1 MVMVGKKILLY
12 AFIVSCFCSCV
23 NNSPEVVRGV
33 FLSVTDPKPNT
44 DSIYTERIIGYNIIS
59 RYIELCFT
67 IHNNTE
73 KKMYLPL
80 KTWSDSIAE
89 SSVNVY
95 FMDGNDTIYPNYV
108 VRKNPYNSNYICKG
122 DSLLL
127 YIKVINF
134 EEWSKNGIDVNTDLD
149 TLINRL
155 HVEYQKSPNDEQD
168 GYEIPNIEF
177 DRSPQF
183 YYEIPRN
190 RSLLRKGK
198 VITDRLLV
206 RRVNH
211 GNLQR
216 VK

>member
-1 MVMVGKKILLY
+1 MVMVGKKMLLY
-12 AFIVSCFCSCV
+12 TLIVSCICGCV
-23 NNSPEVVRGV
+23 NNSPKVVRGI
-33 FLSVTDPKPNT
+33 FIAVTDPKPNT
-44 DSIYTERIIGYNIIS
+44 DSIYTEQRIGYNIIS

-80 KTWSDSIAE
+80 QTWSDSIAK

-95 FMDGNDTIYPNYV
+95 FTDGNDTIFPNYV

-211 GNLQR
+211 ENLQR

>member
-12 AFIVSCFCSCV
+12 AFIVSCICGCV

-95 FMDGNDTIYPNYV
+95 FTDGNDTIFPNYV
-108 VRKNPYNSNYICKG
+108 VRKNPYNSNYISKG

-127 YIKVINF
+127 YIKVLNF
-134 EEWSKNGIDVNTDLD
+134 EKWSNSRIDVNTDLD

-155 HVEYQKSPNDEQD
+155 HVEYRKSPDDEQKD
-168 GYEIPNIEF
+168 YVIPDVEF
-177 DRSPQF
+177 DKWPQF
-183 YYEIPRN
+183 YYEIPQDQ
-190 RSLLRKGK
+190 SVLRKSK
-198 VITDRLLV
+198 KRSDRLLV
-206 RRVNH
+206 RTR
-211 GNLQR
+211 
-216 VK
+216 

>member
-12 AFIVSCFCSCV
+12 AFIVSCFYSCV